1 MTQAVTNETFESEVL
16 KSSVPV
22 LVDFFAPWC
31 GPCKIMHPVMEDLAK
46 EYEGKAKVVKVNVDE
61 EQHIAGTF
69 NIMSIPTFIIFKDG
83 KPVKGFMG
91 AQPKESMKQMLDA
104 VIA

>member
-1 MTQAVTNETFESEVL
+1 MPTAVTNDTFEAEVL
-16 KSSVPV
+16 KSPVPV

-46 EYEGKAKVVKVNVDE
+46 DYEGKAKVVKVNVDE
-61 EQHIAGTF
+61 ESQIAGMF

-91 AQPKESMKQMLDA
+91 AQPKESVKQLLDA
-104 VIA
+104 VIL